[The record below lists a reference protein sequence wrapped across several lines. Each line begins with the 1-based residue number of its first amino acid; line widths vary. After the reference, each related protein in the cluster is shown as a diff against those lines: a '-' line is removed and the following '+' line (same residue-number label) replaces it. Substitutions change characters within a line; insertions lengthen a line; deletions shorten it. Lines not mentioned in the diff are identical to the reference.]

1 MAWNFKIKHCFLMR
15 RRFTFLADEWSL
27 SAQWVVVKMAFNSLN
42 QLSRFLIAT
51 DKQVGYLPFNL
62 TIVC

>member
-1 MAWNFKIKHCFLMR
+1 MR